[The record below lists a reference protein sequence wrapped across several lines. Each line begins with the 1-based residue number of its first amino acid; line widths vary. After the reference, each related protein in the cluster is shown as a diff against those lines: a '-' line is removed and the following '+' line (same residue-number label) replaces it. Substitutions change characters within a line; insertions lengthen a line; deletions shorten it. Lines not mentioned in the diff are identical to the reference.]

1 MKLEFDSIAEL
12 KEFYAQLKGTR
23 GKKGE
28 DVDDAPAQPAIGPAL
43 TPAPMAIPTRA
54 EASMAAFNPTAFA
67 PQAAGAGQAA
77 PVFPVAAATGP
88 APEVL
93 ALVKSINERANAS
106 IGANPASLNDALKF
120 FRDSIGPDAAQ
131 ATLQQ
136 IQEHFLPR
144 MATENLMKLAKLMG
158 LA

>member
-23 GKKGE
+23 GKKG
-28 DVDDAPAQPAIGPAL
+28 DDADDAPPASGMTAPP
-43 TPAPMAIPTRA
+43 TVQVPAPMAIPTQQPT
-54 EASMAAFNPTAFA
+54 FNPAGFA

-93 ALVKSINERANAS
+93 ALVAKINERANAS

-144 MATENLMKLAKLMG
+144 MATDKLAQLAKLMG

>member
-23 GKKGE
+23 GKKG
-28 DVDDAPAQPAIGPAL
+28 DDADDVPAQSAAAGPAL
-43 TPAPMAIPTRA
+43 APAPMAIPTQQPT
-54 EASMAAFNPTAFA
+54 FNPAGFA

-93 ALVKSINERANAS
+93 ALVAKINERTNAS
-106 IGANPASLNDALKF
+106 IAANPTSLSDALKF
-120 FRDSIGPDAAQ
+120 FRDAIGPDAAQ

-144 MATENLMKLAKLMG
+144 MATDKLTQLAKLMG